1 MRESLIQAAA
11 LALLPLLAACS
22 GVPRG
27 TGAVV
32 FGPSITELVFEGGA
46 GDEIR
51 GADRFSNW
59 PPEARSLPRV
69 GGYLDPSAEAVAAIS
84 PAMIISVGHS
94 ASIEQIASASG
105 ASYHPL
111 SFDRLEDV
119 RASCDSLEHLVG
131 ARLEPF
137 LSRLD
142 STTDSIRTSWAG
154 PPPSAAVAVWHQPG
168 DGSVT
173 LAGRD
178 TWLGDLCLESG
189 IEIMAPGAAYPVVS
203 VEGVLAIDPDYLILL
218 NPGDPGDPEASEASE
233 LVFWQAY
240 GLGPDR
246 VRCAFG
252 DHLTIPGSRLH
263 LTAIE
268 LARLCT
274 P

>member
-1 MRESLIQAAA
+1 MRERLRTAAV
-11 LALLPLLAACS
+11 LALPLLAACS
-22 GVPRG
+22 GGARR

-32 FGPSITELVFEGGA
+32 FGPSITELAFEGGA

-51 GADRFSNW
+51 GVDRFSTW
-59 PPEARSLPRV
+59 PRAACTLPQV

-94 ASIEQIASASG
+94 ASIEQIADASG

-119 RASCDSLEHLVG
+119 RSSCDSLERLVG

-142 STTDSIRTSWAG
+142 ATTDSIRTSREG
-154 PPPSAAVAVWHQPG
+154 PPPSASVAVWHQPG

-173 LAGRD
+173 LAGRE
-178 TWLGDLCLESG
+178 TWLGDLCTEAG
-189 IEIMAPGAAYPVVS
+189 IEVLAPDGAYPVVS
-203 VEGVLAIDPDYLILL
+203 VEGVLALDPDYLILL
-218 NPGDPGDPEASEASE
+218 NPGDPADPEASEASE
-233 LVFWQAY
+233 LAFWEGY
-240 GLGPDR
+240 GLGPGR

-252 DHLTIPGSRLH
+252 EHLTIPGARLH